1 MNIYFNPQPKP
12 NHPKSDKPPKLNH
25 KRSDKP
31 KKVTHNRKSPRL
43 RDRGLVKPEV
53 YIIAYERSRGRC
65 ERCKWKDG
73 SIDPTGARWK
83 LEAAHAIRRRHL
95 DETTPEDLIMLC
107 GLQANTGTCHN
118 WVDMTREGMEWAKQ
132 FRINLLREKDVG

>member
-1 MNIYFNPQPKP
+1 MKIYFNPQPK
-12 NHPKSDKPPKLNH
+12 KPAHN
-25 KRSDKP
+25 RSDKT

-53 YIIAYERSRGRC
+53 YKKAYERSGGRC
-65 ERCKWKDG
+65 ERCGWKDG

-95 DETTPEDLIMLC
+95 DETTPEDIIMLC
-107 GLQANTGTCHN
+107 GLQVNTGTCHN
-118 WVDMTREGMEWAKQ
+118 WVDMTRDGRKWAEQ
-132 FRINLLREKDVG
+132 FRNNLIREKSAG